1 MAAIK
6 LSKNHKTIIRILINL
21 RYNKLINQRGEK
33 MAKVCPL
40 KGCDNTPGM
49 CIHDKIMIVV
59 AVVIVAVIVA
69 KLLNLF

>member
-1 MAAIK
+1 
-6 LSKNHKTIIRILINL
+6 
-21 RYNKLINQRGEK
+21 

-59 AVVIVAVIVA
+59 AVIVVVVVVA